1 MKTKVFSLYKNI
13 IWIVKE
19 INSFNKMYPF
29 LLGINSLF
37 QAVLPVF
44 ALVITQMLIDAIQR
58 RIVHYKYV
66 IVLVLL
72 LVITQMITDVVLP
85 YITLW
90 INNFELKFEVY
101 TQAKLLKKV
110 AKLKSKDFESSTIY
124 DLIVRTQ
131 YDMNAGVI
139 GNAKLIFDVFS
150 VLISAIS
157 YVVVLFK
164 YSVIM
169 IGIIIFISLFRY
181 LYEKKYNIL
190 EYNTI
195 KENTSKERRAS
206 YIFQLLTNSEY
217 IKELR
222 IYDLFEYFIEK
233 FKKNKENCRKKL
245 ISLHSKRT
253 YVFSWIA
260 IIEIVVDTVIL
271 VNMIRDIILGNIL
284 LGKFVLYN
292 SSVNNLKQNTISFF
306 SRISLFYK
314 NNEIINQLRGFFEL
328 SEEHICLMGERI
340 EKIRDIELVN
350 VSYKYKPDRPYVLKD
365 ISLKIT
371 ANTQLVIMGENGAG
385 KTSLVKIIM
394 GLYDDYEGEIYVNGI
409 NLKKINL
416 KNYREK
422 VGVLFQDY
430 IKYESTI
437 ENNIYYG
444 DLNRF
449 GHKDEL
455 NQILKKIKMDKY
467 INNSA
472 QRLGYQFEGGEQ
484 ISIGQW
490 QKLALGRCLFSNAD
504 VLIFDEPNASLDLSS
519 EKEILTALQEKSEE
533 HISIFI
539 MHRFNPVVLHANKI
553 IVLKKGSIVENGNHQ
568 ELIEGRG
575 RYYDLYTIYSE
586 FNSLNKGNNCDDLGS
601 YIR

>member
-29 LLGINSLF
+29 LLGINSLL

-44 ALVITQMLIDAIQR
+44 ALVITQMLIDTIQR

-195 KENTSKERRAS
+195 KENTSQERRAS

-292 SSVNNLKQNTISFF
+292 SSVNNLKQNTISLF

>member
-29 LLGINSLF
+29 LLGINSLL

-44 ALVITQMLIDAIQR
+44 ALVITQMLIDTIQR

-233 FKKNKENCRKKL
+233 FKKNKENCKKRL

-260 IIEIVVDTVIL
+260 IIEIAVDTAIL

-292 SSVNNLKQNTISFF
+292 SSVNNLKQNTISLF

-371 ANTQLVIMGENGAG
+371 VNTQLVIMGENGAG

-455 NQILKKIKMDKY
+455 NKILKKIKMDKY

>member
-13 IWIVKE
+13 IWIVRE

-44 ALVITQMLIDAIQR
+44 ALVITQMLIDTIQR

-233 FKKNKENCRKKL
+233 FKKNKESCKKKL

-271 VNMIRDIILGNIL
+271 VNMIRDIILGHIL

-292 SSVNNLKQNTISFF
+292 SSVNNLKQNTISLF

-472 QRLGYQFEGGEQ
+472 QKLGYQFEGGEQ

>member
-292 SSVNNLKQNTISFF
+292 SSVNNLKQNTISLF

-472 QRLGYQFEGGEQ
+472 QKLGYQFEGGEQ

-533 HISIFI
+533 HISMFI

-553 IVLKKGSIVENGNHQ
+553 IVLEKGSIVENGNHH

>member
-110 AKLKSKDFESSTIY
+110 AKSKSKDFESSAIY

-169 IGIIIFISLFRY
+169 IGIIIFLSLFRY

-233 FKKNKENCRKKL
+233 FKKNKEECKKKL

-260 IIEIVVDTVIL
+260 IIEIAVDTAIL

-292 SSVNNLKQNTISFF
+292 SSVNNLKQNTISLF

-455 NQILKKIKMDKY
+455 SQILKKIKMDKY

-472 QRLGYQFEGGEQ
+472 QKLGYQFEGGEQ

-553 IVLKKGSIVENGNHQ
+553 IVLEKGSIVENGNHQ

>member
-1 MKTKVFSLYKNI
+1 MKIKVFSLYKNI

-44 ALVITQMLIDAIQR
+44 ALVITQMLIDTIQR

-233 FKKNKENCRKKL
+233 FKKNKEECKKKL

-260 IIEIVVDTVIL
+260 IIEIAVDTAIL

-292 SSVNNLKQNTISFF
+292 SSVNNLKQNTISLF

-455 NQILKKIKMDKY
+455 SQILKKIKMDKY

-472 QRLGYQFEGGEQ
+472 QKLGYQFEGGEQ

-553 IVLKKGSIVENGNHQ
+553 IVLEKGSIVENGNHQ

>member
-29 LLGINSLF
+29 LLGINSLL

-44 ALVITQMLIDAIQR
+44 ALVITQMLIDTIQR

-233 FKKNKENCRKKL
+233 FKKNKENCKKRL

-292 SSVNNLKQNTISFF
+292 SSVNNLKQNTISLF

-455 NQILKKIKMDKY
+455 NKILKKIKMDKY

>member
-110 AKLKSKDFESSTIY
+110 AKLKSKDFESSAIY

-169 IGIIIFISLFRY
+169 IGIIIFLSLFRY

-233 FKKNKENCRKKL
+233 FKKNKEECKKKL

-260 IIEIVVDTVIL
+260 IIEIAVDTAIL

-292 SSVNNLKQNTISFF
+292 SSVNNLKQNTISLF

-455 NQILKKIKMDKY
+455 SQILKKIKMDKY

-472 QRLGYQFEGGEQ
+472 QKLGYQFEGGEQ

-553 IVLKKGSIVENGNHQ
+553 IVLEKGSIVENGNHQ

>member
-29 LLGINSLF
+29 LLGINSLL

-44 ALVITQMLIDAIQR
+44 ALVITQMLIDTIQR

-195 KENTSKERRAS
+195 KENTSKERRVS

-233 FKKNKENCRKKL
+233 FKKNKENCKKRL

-292 SSVNNLKQNTISFF
+292 SSVNNLKQNTISLF

>member
-1 MKTKVFSLYKNI
+1 MKIKVFSLYKNI

-44 ALVITQMLIDAIQR
+44 ALVITQMLIDTIQR

-233 FKKNKENCRKKL
+233 FKKNKENCKKRL

-260 IIEIVVDTVIL
+260 IIEIAVDTAIL

-292 SSVNNLKQNTISFF
+292 SSVNNLKQNTISLF

-472 QRLGYQFEGGEQ
+472 QKLGYQFEGGEQ

>member
-29 LLGINSLF
+29 LLGINSLL

-44 ALVITQMLIDAIQR
+44 ALVITQMLIDTIQR

-233 FKKNKENCRKKL
+233 FKKNKEKCKKKL

-292 SSVNNLKQNTISFF
+292 SSVNNLKQNTISLF

-365 ISLKIT
+365 INLKIT

-586 FNSLNKGNNCDDLGS
+586 FNNLNKGNNCDDLGS

>member
-292 SSVNNLKQNTISFF
+292 SSVNNLKQNTISLF

-472 QRLGYQFEGGEQ
+472 QKLGYQFEGGEQ